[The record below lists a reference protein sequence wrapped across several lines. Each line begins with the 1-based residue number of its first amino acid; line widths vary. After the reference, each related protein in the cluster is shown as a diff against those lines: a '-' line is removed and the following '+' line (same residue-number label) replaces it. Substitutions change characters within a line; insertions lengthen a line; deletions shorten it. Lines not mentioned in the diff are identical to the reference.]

1 MRLSNAPCQA
11 KNCTKDDR
19 STERVGNQPL
29 TRPGPA
35 GRSHLSSIF
44 YKKSLSHA
52 NFFVVI
58 LAAPCYSLTM
68 KDKNS
73 QTIKAETFMER
84 VMRLNKIA
92 AEIAKKNLKEDN
104 LNQ

>member
-1 MRLSNAPCQA
+1 
-11 KNCTKDDR
+11 
-19 STERVGNQPL
+19 
-29 TRPGPA
+29 
-35 GRSHLSSIF
+35 
-44 YKKSLSHA
+44 
-52 NFFVVI
+52 
-58 LAAPCYSLTM
+58 M